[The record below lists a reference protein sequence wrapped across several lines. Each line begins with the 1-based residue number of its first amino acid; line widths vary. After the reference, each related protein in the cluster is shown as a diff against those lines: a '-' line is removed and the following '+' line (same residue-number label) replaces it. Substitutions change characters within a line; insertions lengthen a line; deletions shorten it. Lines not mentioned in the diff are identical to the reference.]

1 MAKKGV
7 FTDELGD
14 IDDLLP
20 ASIANPIATPDA
32 GDHGAWGAAAGAPG
46 GGATDTTSDVKSGAA
61 DGGTTDTTSDVKVDE
76 SVGRNTGTKST
87 ASVPS
92 AQVDPALHDRLV
104 KLTAKE
110 RARNTTTARTFAQV
124 VLDAVEH
131 HQAELEKFWV
141 ARTESKAS
149 GLFRRQKVE
158 TSPKRRRKH
167 EKPPARIP
175 LGGID
180 PMDLAKLDQLALNW
194 NAGSRSALVEQALRF
209 EFKMPATP

>member
-1 MAKKGV
+1 MAKQKGV
-7 FTDELGD
+7 FTDGLGD

-20 ASIANPIATPDA
+20 VSIPNPTVT
-32 GDHGAWGAAAGAPG
+32 AAAPEATQPQAPTG
-46 GGATDTTSDVKSGAA
+46 GGHGVGPDVRHAPA
-61 DGGTTDTTSDVKVDE
+61 VVRRPVAPAE
-76 SVGRNTGTKST
+76 PA

-92 AQVDPALHDRLV
+92 AQVDPAIHDRLV
-104 KLTAKE
+104 KLTSKE

-124 VLDAVEH
+124 VLDSVEK
-131 HQAELEKFWV
+131 HQDELAEFWLKP
-141 ARTESKAS
+141 AEDSGS
-149 GLFRRQKVE
+149 GLFRRQKVT

-180 PMDLAKLDQLALNW
+180 PVDLATLDQLALQW

-209 EFKMPATP
+209 EFKMRSES

>member
-20 ASIANPIATPDA
+20 DSIPNPN
-32 GDHGAWGAAAGAPG
+32 H
-46 GGATDTTSDVKSGAA
+46 TTSQPVPEEPARTPPASPHVVDAPPEA
-61 DGGTTDTTSDVKVDE
+61 TS
-76 SVGRNTGTKST
+76 SPPNTKARRAPLTEP
-87 ASVPS
+87 APSVPS
-92 AQVDPALHDRLV
+92 AQVDPALHEKLV

-110 RARNTTTARTFAQV
+110 RARNTITARTFAQV
-124 VLDAVEH
+124 VLDAVEK
-131 HQAELEKFWV
+131 HQAQLAEFWV
-141 ARTESKAS
+141 KPIQTQGS
-149 GLFRRQKVE
+149 GLFRRQKVT

-180 PMDLAKLDQLALNW
+180 PVDLATLDQLALEW

-209 EFKMPATP
+209 EFNMPGSDSTP

>member
-20 ASIANPIATPDA
+20 ASIPSPYESSPDVTPPQPQVPPPPQPA
-32 GDHGAWGAAAGAPG
+32 ALQPAAAQPAPWSPPPAPG
-46 GGATDTTSDVKSGAA
+46 AKRATSG
-61 DGGTTDTTSDVKVDE
+61 E
-76 SVGRNTGTKST
+76 SV

-92 AQVDPALHDRLV
+92 AQVDPAIHDRLV

-124 VLDAVEH
+124 VLDAVEK
-131 HQAELEKFWV
+131 HQGELAQFWM
-141 ARTESKAS
+141 TPDQPQGT
-149 GLFRRQKVE
+149 GLFRRQKVAN
-158 TSPKRRRKH
+158 SPKRRRRH
-167 EKPPARIP
+167 DKPPARIP

-180 PMDLAKLDQLALNW
+180 PVDLATLDKLAVEW

-209 EFKMPATP
+209 EFNMPATPS

>member
-1 MAKKGV
+1 MAKQKGV

-20 ASIANPIATPDA
+20 ASIPNPSADTPGLTPPTAPQAPSAPTPA
-32 GDHGAWGAAAGAPG
+32 GASQAPWSPPSARPSRVAAGE
-46 GGATDTTSDVKSGAA
+46 TV
-61 DGGTTDTTSDVKVDE
+61 
-76 SVGRNTGTKST
+76 

-92 AQVDPALHDRLV
+92 AQVDPAIHDRLV
-104 KLTAKE
+104 KLTARE

-124 VLDAVEH
+124 VLDAVEK
-131 HQAELEKFWV
+131 HQAELADFWSNP
-141 ARTESKAS
+141 AEAPQGA
-149 GLFRRQKVE
+149 GLFRRQKVA

-180 PMDLAKLDQLALNW
+180 PVDLETLDQLAVQW
-194 NAGSRSALVEQALRF
+194 NAGSRSALVEQALRL
-209 EFKMPATP
+209 EFKMRATS